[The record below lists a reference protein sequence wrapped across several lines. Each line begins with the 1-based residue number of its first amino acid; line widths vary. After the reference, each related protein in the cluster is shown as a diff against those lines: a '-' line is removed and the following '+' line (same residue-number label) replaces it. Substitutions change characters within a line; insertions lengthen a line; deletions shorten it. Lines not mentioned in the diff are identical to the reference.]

1 MMSRS
6 VPSTGSELGTVIG
19 TDTLIKGDIM
29 VPHSMR
35 LDGRVQGKVEVND
48 TLTVGPNGVVEGSVQ
63 VRSVM
68 IGGKVVGSVTASDK
82 ITLNGTAVMNGDL
95 MCTKL
100 VIEEGA
106 TFDGMSKMRGD
117 KLPLM
122 MPQSEP
128 QPSGAA
134 ATPIRPT
141 TGPVPPQNTGP
152 KGKSGGDDEIPRW
165 ADRGR

>member
-1 MMSRS
+1 MSRS

-19 TDTLIKGDIM
+19 TDTLIKGDIT

-48 TLTVGPNGVVEGSVQ
+48 TLTVGPNGVVEGNIQ

-68 IGGKVVGSVTASDK
+68 VGGKVVGSVSASDK
-82 ITLNGTAVMNGDL
+82 ITLNATAVMNGDL

-122 MPQSEP
+122 MPQNEP
-128 QPSGAA
+128 QTAA
-134 ATPIRPT
+134 ATPIRPVS
-141 TGPVPPQNTGP
+141 GPVPPPNTGA
-152 KGKSGGDDEIPRW
+152 KGKPGSGDDNEIPRW

>member
-1 MMSRS
+1 MISRTTTT
-6 VPSTGSELGTVIG
+6 TGSELGTVIG
-19 TDTLIKGDIM
+19 TETLIKGDIT

-35 LDGRVQGKVEVND
+35 LDGRVQGQVQVND
-48 TLTVGPNGVVEGSVQ
+48 TLTVGPNGVVEGNVQ

-82 ITLNGTAVMNGDL
+82 ITLNSTAVMNGD
-95 MCTKL
+95 MVCTKL

-128 QPSGAA
+128 QVAA
-134 ATPIRPT
+134 APVTPVRPAT
-141 TGPVPPQNTGP
+141 APTPPPNKP
-152 KGKSGGDDEIPRW
+152 GGEDSDLPRW
-165 ADRGR
+165 AERRR